1 MDWSFN
7 SFDQVG
13 EYNTLRSVW
22 AKLRDGRRVKGK
34 KRSAEDHDSYS
45 NIYENSP
52 KKTKVSLNV
61 SSACE
66 RLESILLQDGE
77 AGNSMN
83 VSVDDDVF
91 ERVEDEETSN
101 EWDIRTNETCRKSSG
116 YPKQDTNNAPRK
128 TSGTQKQA
136 TEATSWKTSGKPKQT
151 TVPRMCSQEPNQIVS
166 NDDVEITLSSPVNP
180 GSGTDEHLS

>member
-13 EYNTLRSVW
+13 GYITLRSVW

-45 NIYENSP
+45 NIYENSL

-91 ERVEDEETSN
+91 ERVEDEETRN
-101 EWDIRTNETCRKSSG
+101 E
-116 YPKQDTNNAPRK
+116 
-128 TSGTQKQA
+128 
-136 TEATSWKTSGKPKQT
+136 
-151 TVPRMCSQEPNQIVS
+151 
-166 NDDVEITLSSPVNP
+166 
-180 GSGTDEHLS
+180 

>member
-1 MDWSFN
+1 M
-7 SFDQVG
+7 
-13 EYNTLRSVW
+13 
-22 AKLRDGRRVKGK
+22 
-34 KRSAEDHDSYS
+34 
-45 NIYENSP
+45 
-52 KKTKVSLNV
+52 

-101 EWDIRTNETCRKSSG
+101 EWDIRTNEPCRKSSG
-116 YPKQDTNNAPRK
+116 YSKQDTNNAPRK

-151 TVPRMCSQEPNQIVS
+151 TVPRMCSQEPNQIVF
-166 NDDVEITLSSPVNP
+166 NDDV
-180 GSGTDEHLS
+180 

>member
-1 MDWSFN
+1 MSFRPSPNKFESSISCSECIQHKIKVHLKIELTN

-13 EYNTLRSVW
+13 GYNTLRSVW

-34 KRSAEDHDSYS
+34 KRSAEDHDSFS

-77 AGNSMN
+77 AGNR
-83 VSVDDDVF
+83 VSKA
-91 ERVEDEETSN
+91 R
-101 EWDIRTNETCRKSSG
+101 
-116 YPKQDTNNAPRK
+116 
-128 TSGTQKQA
+128 
-136 TEATSWKTSGKPKQT
+136 
-151 TVPRMCSQEPNQIVS
+151 
-166 NDDVEITLSSPVNP
+166 
-180 GSGTDEHLS
+180 H